1 MKGQLCFI
9 RQDDNVTKI
18 TKVIRITYEYC
29 QSLFTVSPPVVE
41 LKTPF
46 LPILGKTD
54 EKFQCVVRNIS
65 HVIDSLLIGPVPD
78 YIRIDEMSERSKITV
93 TKLKDDNSMYSVEIF
108 PLQEAKITF
117 HLLYDPEL
125 EVFKKNKEKD
135 NQLQQHEDMNINSST
150 NSSNSSS
157 NEDMNNDLTIP
168 IKNIYNPRNSNIIS
182 VTYNIYDNILQYPN
196 QIILPPCCVD
206 NRDPNEEIISL
217 YNIYND
223 KLTISFIVE
232 MEEERKDIDII
243 LLSRS
248 TKNVLQSVSLS
259 PKDKYEIVIFSV
271 PSNNFNFP
279 NNQSLIEFEGNL
291 LLQCHSSSFE
301 LITLKIPFKGQ
312 IKDTPKYSISSTD
325 NLIFVLTP
333 STTSSAIHLDKSSS
347 LSLSAPLHSN
357 SSFYY
362 ISNNDLTFTI
372 ENHSSTDSITLQ
384 MSSKSYYYPEM
395 IFKLDNDT
403 RDSESDS
410 IYTDTIYPMVTPEL
424 ETIEPLQKQ
433 VFHVRIIDGKKTYFD
448 GNNNGLLLSSNTE
461 SNENSVSNNNNHLEK
476 VIFDKDTKSS
486 DDVYNILY
494 ISFFYYLNS

>member
-29 QSLFTVSPPVVE
+29 QSLFTASPPVIE

-46 LPILGKTD
+46 LPILGKID

-65 HVIDSLLIGPVPD
+65 HVIDSLLIGPVPN
-78 YIRIDEMSERSKITV
+78 YIVIDEVNEKSKITV
-93 TKLKDDNSMYSVEIF
+93 NKSRDDKSLYSVEIF

-117 HLLYDPEL
+117 HLLYDPDIDI
-125 EVFKKNKEKD
+125 FKKQYKE
-135 NQLQQHEDMNINSST
+135 QQQQQQQEEDINT
-150 NSSNSSS
+150 SNTS
-157 NEDMNNDLTIP
+157 NNNNNNNNESINREVTIP
-168 IKNIYNPRNSNIIS
+168 IKNIYNPRNNSTLLIS
-182 VTYNIYDNILQYPN
+182 YNIYDNILQYPN

-223 KLTISFIVE
+223 KLNISFIIE
-232 MEEERKDIDII
+232 MDKREDVDII

-248 TKNVLQSVSLS
+248 TKNVLQSVNLS

-271 PSNNFNFP
+271 PKTNFAFP
-279 NNQSLIEFEGNL
+279 NNQSLIEFEGDL

-312 IKDTPKYSISSTD
+312 IKDSPKYSISSTD
-325 NLIFVLTP
+325 NLIFILTP
-333 STTSSAIHLDKSSS
+333 STTSSAHLDKTS
-347 LSLSAPLHSN
+347 LMSLSAPLHSK

-362 ISNNDLTFTI
+362 ISNNDLSFTI

-395 IFKLDNDT
+395 IFKLDSDT
-403 RDSESDS
+403 RDTESDS
-410 IYTDTIYPMVTPEL
+410 VYTDTIYPMVTPEL
-424 ETIEPLQKQ
+424 EKIEPLQKQ
-433 VFHVRIIDGKKTYFD
+433 TFHVRIIDGKKTYYD
-448 GNNNGLLLSSNTE
+448 GNNGLLLTE
-461 SNENSVSNNNNHLEK
+461 ANENSNNNLEK
-476 VIFDKDTKSS
+476 VIFDKDIKSN
-486 DDVYNILY
+486 DDVYIYILF
-494 ISFFYYLNS
+494 IILINS